1 MPDVNLPPNPELLS
15 LLSSATEEILSL
27 MVTENF
33 THLRSI
39 ENEPETDEDL
49 DPNQAHELRFS
60 GEVNGR
66 IVLRST
72 REGGVNL
79 AGEMLMVDDE
89 SISSQDVADAMC
101 ECANMICGAFK
112 LRLGCTD
119 DDFVLSVPGPLQ
131 SPAPRPL
138 ESGGALLY
146 RLRRGVVTIEV
157 WRDGDPAP

>member
-1 MPDVNLPPNPELLS
+1 VNLPPNTQLLS

-27 MVTENF
+27 MVTEDF

-39 ENEPETDEDL
+39 ENEPEKDEDL
-49 DPNQAHELRFS
+49 DPHQAHELRFS

-72 REGGVNL
+72 REGGENL
-79 AGEMLMVDDE
+79 AGEMLMVD
-89 SISSQDVADAMC
+89 STSVSSQDVADAMR
-101 ECANMICGAFK
+101 ECANMICGALK

-131 SPAPRPL
+131 LPAPRPR
-138 ESGGALLY
+138 ESGGVLLY
-146 RLRRGVVTIEV
+146 QLRQGVVTIEV
-157 WRDGDPAP
+157 WRDEDPAI